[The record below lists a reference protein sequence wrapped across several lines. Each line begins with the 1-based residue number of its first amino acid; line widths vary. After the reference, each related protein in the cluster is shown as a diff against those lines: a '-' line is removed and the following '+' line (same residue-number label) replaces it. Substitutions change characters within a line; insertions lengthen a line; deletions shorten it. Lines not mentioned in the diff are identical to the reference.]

1 MPIFKAK
8 KLILA
13 GDPMQ
18 LPPTILST
26 DRKRDK
32 KSGSK
37 TNGTKNAPKTSKE
50 GILKRSSDTVKPL
63 GKKDD
68 DAAALE
74 GGEASGSTS
83 ENDMDEDKAPAMP
96 SDDAGSRQLR
106 ANKLTPPQSLETTL
120 FDRLENMY
128 GPGIKRLLNVQY
140 RYADSGVTPREL
152 SC

>member
-37 TNGTKNAPKTSKE
+37 TNGAKNAPKTSKE
-50 GILKRSSDTVKPL
+50 GVCKHPSDTAKPME
-63 GKKDD
+63 KKYDD
-68 DAAALE
+68 TAAPE
-74 GGEASGSTS
+74 GDEASGSTS
-83 ENDMDEDKAPAMP
+83 ENEDKPPAMP

-106 ANKLTPPQSLETTL
+106 ANKLTPPRSLETTL
-120 FDRLENMY
+120 FDRLEKMY

-152 SC
+152 SR